1 MNCSMRFKTDDQI
14 NKTNCMSFKAVYL
27 SDIEPSFTA
36 SRNSCA
42 NSYRVVTSLR
52 KQMLN
57 SSDKENRFQQLNS
70 DVELQI
76 FDGQVPLEITKIES
90 GDDCNFTDYTRWAT
104 IPNLPDYTRWAP
116 FVIRSHTL
124 VAICSGNTITH
135 TLKRRL

>member
-1 MNCSMRFKTDDQI
+1 
-14 NKTNCMSFKAVYL
+14 MSFKAVYL

-90 GDDCNFTDYTRWAT
+90 GDDCNFTDYTRWA
-104 IPNLPDYTRWAP
+104 P